1 MGRRDQERCVGGR
14 SLVELTG
21 DPRCSRRYRSVVIFM
36 CSLSHP
42 VWKGGPF
49 PARTCQLPPSQ
60 RSAAGRYREAWA
72 RQIPLL
78 HWARSLRKLC
88 GIALRVVADVLPNAS
103 WHCAS
108 VLGVVFIFRPLIHIP
123 G

>member
-42 VWKGGPF
+42 CPVWKGVSMCGVGRGEVTWVGGPLEQ
-49 PARTCQLPPSQ
+49 PGARPC
-60 RSAAGRYREAWA
+60 RSR
-72 RQIPLL
+72 
-78 HWARSLRKLC
+78 
-88 GIALRVVADVLPNAS
+88 
-103 WHCAS
+103 
-108 VLGVVFIFRPLIHIP
+108 
-123 G
+123 

>member
-42 VWKGGPF
+42 CRGLGGRPF
-49 PARTCQLPPSQ
+49 SSSNLPAAAQPAERRWAIQGGMGPPNTLVALGEEPSQ
-60 RSAAGRYREAWA
+60 
-72 RQIPLL
+72 
-78 HWARSLRKLC
+78 
-88 GIALRVVADVLPNAS
+88 VVR
-103 WHCAS
+103 HCAS
-108 VLGVVFIFRPLIHIP
+108 RGR
-123 G
+123 